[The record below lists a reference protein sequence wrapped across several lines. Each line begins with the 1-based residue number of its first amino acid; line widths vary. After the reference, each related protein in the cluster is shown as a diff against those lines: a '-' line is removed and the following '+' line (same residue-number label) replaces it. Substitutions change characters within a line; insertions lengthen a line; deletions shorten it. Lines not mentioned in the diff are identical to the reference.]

1 MHCSGKIH
9 ECFKALALEQPSA
22 PAVITD
28 DSVLTYAELD
38 AAADT
43 LAMELHTRGIG
54 TQEAIGVLVERSA
67 DLPAAFLAI
76 LKAGGVYVPMVA
88 NLPADRLATFAKQ
101 AGIRRLIVLDGIE
114 PPAALVA
121 TLISNG
127 ATDAFDAVIRP
138 EALPADRH
146 GGVPLSAQAGEMTDL
161 AAILFTSGSTGT
173 PKGVMIQHDACA
185 NMVLGHIAAHEIRP
199 EDRILLST
207 SPGFILG
214 FRELCIPFV
223 SGSAFVSVSRS
234 TIDQPDRLLALM
246 GRHRVSIALFTPS
259 YLRLL
264 NGVVPQGLRC
274 IVTAGERSNAADA
287 RHYARYV
294 DYWSIY
300 GATEAC
306 GTICMHHV
314 APDGEG
320 PIPGGRLFDNTA
332 VYLLDESGNDVPKG
346 EVGEIHAVGVSISRG
361 YVNQPELTAQSFIET
376 RYGRAFR
383 THDLARWNTNGE
395 LETLGRADDV
405 VKVSGQKVSLG
416 EIERTLQRHP
426 GVRRAAA
433 FQLKGLLVA
442 CVECPDPDQVQG
454 VDWREFL
461 GRTLPS
467 YMIPAQVAV
476 LPGMPISSAGKIDR
490 GALREIADSV
500 FEEARELEAGTP
512 PQGDLERAIAGIW
525 ENVLGMRPILR
536 EDNFFAVG
544 GTSLMAIAVSQRLQ
558 LLGHNVTVQMVLASL
573 TVEALAARITATQE
587 QSTGMN
593 DAALVEDIATAD
605 QEDFWIA

>member
-1 MHCSGKIH
+1 MHFPRKIH
-9 ECFKALALEQPSA
+9 ECFKTLAHEQPSA

-28 DSVLTYAELD
+28 NGVLTYSGLD
-38 AAADT
+38 AAAVT
-43 LAMELHTRGIG
+43 LALELHARGIG
-54 TQEAIGVLVERSA
+54 AQEAIGVLVERSA

-88 NLPADRLATFAKQ
+88 NLPATRLANFAKQ
-101 AGIRRLIVLDGIE
+101 AGIRRLIVLDEIE
-114 PPAALVA
+114 PPAELVD
-121 TLISNG
+121 TLIRNG
-127 ATDAFDAVIRP
+127 ATDAANAVIRP
-138 EALPADRH
+138 EALPADRY
-146 GGVPLSAQAGEMTDL
+146 GCVPLSDQTGKMTDI

-185 NMVLGHIAAHEIRP
+185 NMVRGHIAAHDIRP

-214 FRELCIPFV
+214 FREVCIPFV

-234 TIDQPDRLLALM
+234 IIDQPDRLLALM

-264 NGVVPQGLRC
+264 NGAVPKGLRC
-274 IVTAGERSNAADA
+274 IVTAGERPNADDA
-287 RHYARYV
+287 RHYAQHI
-294 DYWSIY
+294 DYWNVY

-320 PIPGGRLFDNTA
+320 PIPGGHMFANTA
-332 VYLLDESGNDVPKG
+332 VHLLDESGNEVPKG
-346 EVGEIHAVGVSISRG
+346 EIGEIHVVGVSIARG
-361 YVNQPELTAQSFIET
+361 YVNQPELTAQFFIET

-395 LETLGRADDV
+395 IETFGRADDV
-405 VKVSGQKVSLG
+405 VKVSGQKVPLG

-426 GVRRAAA
+426 AVRRAAA
-433 FQLKGLLVA
+433 LQLKGLLVA
-442 CVECPDPDQVQG
+442 CVECPEPDQAQG

-476 LPGMPISSAGKIDR
+476 LPEMPISSAGKIDR
-490 GALREIADSV
+490 GALLEIADSV
-500 FEEARELEAGTP
+500 FAGTRE
-512 PQGDLERAIAGIW
+512 QIGRAH
-525 ENVLGMRPILR
+525 V
-536 EDNFFAVG
+536 
-544 GTSLMAIAVSQRLQ
+544 
-558 LLGHNVTVQMVLASL
+558 
-573 TVEALAARITATQE
+573 
-587 QSTGMN
+587 
-593 DAALVEDIATAD
+593 
-605 QEDFWIA
+605 

>member
-1 MHCSGKIH
+1 MSFPGKIH
-9 ECFKALALEQPSA
+9 QCFKILAHDQPSA

-28 DSVLTYAELD
+28 DSILTYAELD
-38 AAADT
+38 AAAGA
-43 LAMELHTRGIG
+43 LALELHTRGIG
-54 TQEAIGVLVERSA
+54 AQEAIGVLVERSA

-88 NLPADRLATFAKQ
+88 NLPADRLANFAQQ

-114 PPAALVA
+114 PPAAVVDILV
-121 TLISNG
+121 SNG
-127 ATDAFDAVIRP
+127 AANASDAIIRP
-138 EALPADRH
+138 EALPTDRR
-146 GGVPLSAQAGEMTDL
+146 GQIPLSDETGDMTDL

-214 FRELCIPFV
+214 FREVCIPFV

-264 NGVVPQGLRC
+264 NGAVPQGLRC
-274 IVTAGERSNAADA
+274 IITAGERPNAADA

-320 PIPGGRLFDNTA
+320 PIPGGRLFANTA

-361 YVNQPELTAQSFIET
+361 YVSQPELTAQSFIET

-405 VKVSGQKVSLG
+405 VKVSGQKVPLG

-433 FQLKGLLVA
+433 LQLKGMLVA
-442 CVECPDPDQVQG
+442 CVECPEPDRVQG

-476 LPGMPISSAGKIDR
+476 LPAMPISSAGKIDR

-500 FEEARELEAGTP
+500 LEGGRERKAGTP
-512 PQGDLERAIAGIW
+512 PQGDLERAIAGVW
-525 ENVLGMRPILR
+525 DPEGRQFLR
-536 EDNFFAVG
+536 RRWNEPHGD
-544 GTSLMAIAVSQRLQ
+544 RR
-558 LLGHNVTVQMVLASL
+558 
-573 TVEALAARITATQE
+573 EPALAVAWPRRHAADG
-587 QSTGMN
+587 TG
-593 DAALVEDIATAD
+593 IAD
-605 QEDFWIA
+605 D